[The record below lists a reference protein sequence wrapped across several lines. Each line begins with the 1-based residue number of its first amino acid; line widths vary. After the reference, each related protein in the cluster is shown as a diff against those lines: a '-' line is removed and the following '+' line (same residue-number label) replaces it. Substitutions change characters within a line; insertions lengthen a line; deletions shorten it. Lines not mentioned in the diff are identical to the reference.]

1 MGAIPRRS
9 PEETR
14 RAQRTVVMETPI
26 LQEGRNC
33 WRRTRAERLAFLVD
47 GEAYFSR
54 LADSLEAARR
64 AILMLGWDF
73 HSRVRLRRDAD
84 ERSELARVLDGAVRK
99 NRKLRAH
106 VLAWDYNVLFAP
118 EREALPSYHL
128 GSRTHRRI
136 RFELDDCHP
145 VGASHH
151 QKVVVIDDAL
161 GYVGGFDIT
170 QARWDTPEHAPDE
183 PRRSTPG
190 GHRYRPFHDVH
201 AAVSGP
207 VARALGDLARDRW
220 LRATG
225 EELRP
230 VEVDPSPW
238 PEDLAPELCDVDVAI
253 ARTDPAHEGRPE
265 VREIERLLL
274 DAIAGAE
281 RWIYLENQ
289 YISSAA
295 VSDALAA
302 RLREPSGPEVLLV
315 GPFRAAGW
323 LEESTMGVLRSR
335 LLRRLRKADT
345 AGRLLACYPH
355 VPGLGDDWLNVHSKV
370 AVIDDRLLTVG
381 SANLSNR
388 SMGLDTECNL
398 ALEVGDDRGRLVVAG
413 LRDRLLGEH
422 LGVPVEDV
430 RRMME
435 QSGSLLRTVNDLGR
449 GERRLEPMEE
459 GEPDWAE
466 RLVAD
471 SAVVDPERPMD
482 PEELLPHLAGEETAA
497 RPAWKRWA
505 IGGLVLGALVA
516 LAAVWRWSPAAEVLS
531 PAAIADLLD
540 GWGSNPLAPLL
551 VVAAFVAG
559 SFLMVPV
566 TAMILAT
573 ALLFGPLTGFAVA
586 LGGSLASAMATFEV
600 GRRLGRRRVRR
611 LLGGR
616 MNRVVRKLQQGGTLW
631 MAAVRLVPVAPFTII
646 NVVAGAMAVPP
657 RSFAL
662 GTLLGMVPGVAA
674 VTLLGESARRALTH
688 PGPVTLA
695 LLVGAILLALGALA
709 LVRRFAGRRGNGRD

>member
-1 MGAIPRRS
+1 M
-9 PEETR
+9 
-14 RAQRTVVMETPI
+14 MKTPI
-26 LQEGRNC
+26 LKEGRNC
-33 WRRTRAERLAFLVD
+33 WRCTRAERLAFLVD
-47 GEAYFSR
+47 GDAYFSR
-54 LADSLEAARR
+54 LADALETARR

-84 ERSELARVLDGAVRK
+84 EASEFARILDGAVRK
-99 NRKLRAH
+99 NGELHAH
-106 VLAWDYNVLFAP
+106 LLAWDYNVLFAP
-118 EREALPSYHL
+118 EREALPSYHF

-161 GYVGGFDIT
+161 GFVGGFDIT

-183 PRRSTPG
+183 TRRITPG

-207 VARALGDLARDRW
+207 VARALGDLTRDRW

-225 EELRP
+225 EELQP
-230 VEVDPSPW
+230 VDLDSSPW
-238 PEDLAPELCDVDVAI
+238 PEDLVPELHDVDVAI

-265 VREIERLLL
+265 VQEIERLLL

-289 YISSAA
+289 YISSSS
-295 VSDALAA
+295 VRDALAA
-302 RLREPSGPEVLLV
+302 RLREPSGPEILLV

-323 LEESTMGVLRSR
+323 LEESTMGVLRAR
-335 LLRRLRKADT
+335 LLRTLREADKE
-345 AGRLLACYPH
+345 GRLLACYPH

-398 ALEVGDDRGRLVVAG
+398 VVEVGDDPGRLVVAG

-422 LGVPVEDV
+422 LGVPVDDV
-430 RRMME
+430 RRRME
-435 QSGSLLRTVNDLGR
+435 QGGSLLRTVRDLGR

-459 GEPDWAE
+459 SEPDWAE
-466 RLVAD
+466 HLVAD

-482 PEELLPHLAGEETAA
+482 PEALLPHLGREGTGG
-497 RPAWKRWA
+497 RPGWKRWA
-505 IGGLVLGALVA
+505 IGGLMLGALVA
-516 LAAVWRWSPAAEVLS
+516 LAAVWRWGPAAEALS
-531 PAAIADLLD
+531 PPAIADRLD
-540 GWGSNPLAPLL
+540 GWGSDPLAPLL
-551 VVAAFVAG
+551 AVAAFVTG

-573 ALLFGPLTGFAVA
+573 ALVFGPMTGLVVA
-586 LGGSLASAMATFEV
+586 LGGSLAGAMATFEV
-600 GRRLGRRRVRR
+600 GRRLGRQRVRR
-611 LLGGR
+611 LIGGR
-616 MNRVVRKLQQGGTLW
+616 MNRVVRSLQRRGMLW
-631 MAAVRLVPVAPFTII
+631 MAVVRLLPVAPFTVV
-646 NVVAGAMAVPP
+646 NVVAGAMAVP
-657 RSFAL
+657 RRAFAL
-662 GTLLGMVPGVAA
+662 GTLLGMAPGIAA
-674 VTLLGESARRALTH
+674 VTLLGESARRALIQ
-688 PGPVTLA
+688 PGPATLGV
-695 LLVGAILLALGALA
+695 LVGAVVLVLGALA
-709 LVRRFAGRRGNGRD
+709 LVRRFGTRHRDRGQ